1 MSEVELK
8 RLSKSFGNLTAV
20 DDISLSV
27 RDGELLCLLGP
38 SGCGKSTT
46 MRMISGLE
54 TPTSGVVHI
63 GGHDVTENPAYERD
77 TSMVFQDWALFPY
90 KTVLENVVFGLR
102 MRGDS
107 RTERTQRAREMLER
121 VHMAA
126 YEDYSPA
133 DLSGGQKQRVALARS
148 LAVDPDVLLLDEP
161 LSNLDKRLREEMQI
175 ELKNIHRQFDKTFVY
190 VTHNQDEAFTLAD
203 RIGIINDG
211 ELVQVGEPNEVYQ
224 DPTNRFVEEFLG
236 DTNFIDGT
244 LKQLNDS
251 RCAISTSL
259 GPTIGVSDNREID
272 SQTSL
277 TISLRPEVMQL
288 QPQSQS
294 RDETSAADS
303 VRADGN
309 GKEGYSVNG
318 VVENTIYRGSTIRYI
333 VDTGSEDLFVEQQ
346 LTGRSDITQGDDVEL
361 TWQSEDML
369 FFDSEDDRMRVYQ

>member
-1 MSEVELK
+1 
-8 RLSKSFGNLTAV
+8 
-20 DDISLSV
+20 
-27 RDGELLCLLGP
+27 
-38 SGCGKSTT
+38 
-46 MRMISGLE
+46 MISGLE

-63 GGHDVTENPAYERD
+63 DGHDVTENPAYERD

-175 ELKNIHRQFDKTFVY
+175 ELKNIHGQFDKTFVY

-236 DTNFIDGT
+236 DTNFISGRF
-244 LKQLNDS
+244 KQLNSS

-259 GPTIGVSDNREID
+259 GPTVEVSGDRGID
-272 SQTSL
+272 SQRNL

-294 RDETSAADS
+294 RGETSIADS

-309 GKEGYSVNG
+309 GKEGQSVNG

-346 LTGRSDITQGDDVEL
+346 VTGRSDITQGDDVEL
-361 TWQSEDML
+361 IWQSEDML
-369 FFDSEDDRMRVYQ
+369 FFDSEGDRMRVYQ

>member
-1 MSEVELK
+1 M
-8 RLSKSFGNLTAV
+8 
-20 DDISLSV
+20 
-27 RDGELLCLLGP
+27 
-38 SGCGKSTT
+38 
-46 MRMISGLE
+46 
-54 TPTSGVVHI
+54 
-63 GGHDVTENPAYERD
+63 
-77 TSMVFQDWALFPY
+77 
-90 KTVLENVVFGLR
+90 
-102 MRGDS
+102 
-107 RTERTQRAREMLER
+107 
-121 VHMAA
+121 
-126 YEDYSPA
+126 
-133 DLSGGQKQRVALARS
+133 
-148 LAVDPDVLLLDEP
+148 
-161 LSNLDKRLREEMQI
+161 
-175 ELKNIHRQFDKTFVY
+175 
-190 VTHNQDEAFTLAD
+190 
-203 RIGIINDG
+203 
-211 ELVQVGEPNEVYQ
+211 QVGEPNEVYQ

-294 RDETSAADS
+294 RDETSVADS

-346 LTGRSDITQGDDVEL
+346 VTGRSDITQGDDVEL